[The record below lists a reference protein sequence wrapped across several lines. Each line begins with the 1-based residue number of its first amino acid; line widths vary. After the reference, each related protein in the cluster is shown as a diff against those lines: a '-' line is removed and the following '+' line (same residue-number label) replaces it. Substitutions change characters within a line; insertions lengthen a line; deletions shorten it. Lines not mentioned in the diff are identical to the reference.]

1 MKQKTLKQQLIENKK
16 IVDSCKLVGIKE
28 TITLFFKKI
37 DENKNNWVGWNQQ
50 FIQDWKEIKI

>member
-37 DENKNNWVGWNQQ
+37 DENKNN
-50 FIQDWKEIKI
+50 